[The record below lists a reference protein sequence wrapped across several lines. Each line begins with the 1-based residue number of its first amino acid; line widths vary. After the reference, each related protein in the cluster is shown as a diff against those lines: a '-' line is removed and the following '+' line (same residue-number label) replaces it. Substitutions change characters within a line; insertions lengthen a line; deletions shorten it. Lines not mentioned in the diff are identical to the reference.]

1 MQKMNMWCSAVLLAV
16 LSQASQAQILIGQTA
31 GFTGTVSPSVNE
43 AAEGAKLYINNINAA
58 GGVNGQKIEL
68 ISLDDKFDPKLALEN
83 GRQLIEDKNVL
94 AMFLTR
100 GTPQTEALLP
110 LLDKY
115 GVPLIGPS
123 SGAMVFH
130 KPVKKRVFNVRGTY
144 QHEVEKAV
152 AYLHSRGITRI
163 GVVYADDNFGADGVT
178 GAQNGLAAVKLTA
191 TLMEKFNRTTPDFA
205 VIATRVVRADLQ
217 AVLMVA
223 SGQAVIDGVK
233 AFRTAGSSAQIVTLS
248 NNASGAFVKSM
259 GDNARGL
266 IITQAFPNENS
277 VAVPMVKEARDMA
290 KVKGI
295 NEVSPAMLEGFA
307 AAKVLVESIRRAGPK
322 PTRDKLQA
330 ALENLRKFDLGGLEV
345 SYTPDDH
352 TGLEFADLSIIGN
365 DLKFKR

>member
-1 MQKMNMWCSAVLLAV
+1 M
-16 LSQASQAQILIGQTA
+16 IGQAA
-31 GFTGTVSPSVNE
+31 GFTGTVSGSVNE
-43 AAEGAKLYINNINAA
+43 AADGAKLHINNVNAT

-83 GRQLIEDKNVL
+83 GRQLIKDKNVL

-152 AYLHSRGITRI
+152 AYLHARGITRI
-163 GVVYADDNFGADGVT
+163 GVVYADDSFGADGLI
-178 GAQNGLAAVKLTA
+178 GAQSGLAAVKLA
-191 TLMEKFNRTTPDFA
+191 AAVLEKFNRTTPDFA
-205 VIATRVVRADLQ
+205 AIAAKIVRTDVR

-233 AFRTAGSSAQIVTLS
+233 AFRAADSSTQIMTLP
-248 NNASGAFVKSM
+248 NNASAAFVKSM
-259 GDNARGL
+259 GDNARGV

-277 VAVPMVKEARDMA
+277 IAILMVKEARDMA

-295 NEVSPAMLEGFA
+295 NEVSPAMLEDFA
-307 AAKVLVESIRRAGPK
+307 AAKVLVESLRRAGPK

-330 ALENLRKFDLGGLEV
+330 ALENLHKFDLGGLEV
-345 SYTPDDH
+345 SYAPDDH
-352 TGLEFADLSIIGN
+352 TGLDFVDLSIIGN